1 MNTIKICMNEIF
13 KSKLNIFKKEKIDE
27 NKPGSF
33 RERNLLGTLVDRLDN
48 MLLVKL
54 FACLL
59 QARTLLNWFTCQKE
73 ISEFSCE
80 SLEYSMN

>member
-1 MNTIKICMNEIF
+1 MIKICMNEIV
-13 KSKLNIFKKEKIDE
+13 KGKLNIFKKENLDE
-27 NKPGSF
+27 NNPGSF
-33 RERNLLGTLVDRLDN
+33 RERNLQGALVDRLDN

-54 FACLL
+54 IACLL
-59 QARTLLNWFTCQKE
+59 QARTLLNWFTRQKE